1 MCGPYLACE
10 RANEPVAVKSL
21 SVIMHLKS
29 QLKPSRRGRT
39 DGPVPFHLLVFTT
52 MAGDSEA
59 AKHKTDQALLEP
71 YRYISSVPGKDVRG
85 KLIDCFQLW
94 LRVDESE
101 SSVLSEIKEIV
112 ALLHNASLLVDDIED
127 NSKLRRGVPVAHSI
141 FGIAPVINT
150 ANYVYFLALERCQN
164 LQNSHA
170 MQVFVSEL
178 LNLHRGQGHDILWR
192 DNVDCPS
199 EEQYC
204 EMVID
209 KTGGLFRLA
218 VGLMKAFATRNK
230 EVDFTPLVNNLGLY
244 FQIRDDLINL
254 ADEQYMKS
262 KSFCED
268 LTEGKFSYP
277 IIHCIRK
284 DPSDTR
290 LLSILKQRTEDV
302 DVKRY
307 AQQMMKDAGSLHY
320 TREKCTELSGQIAKQ
335 IEDLSGNEPLLKLL
349 KLLDVQV
356 EALDDA
362 VLADAAAAAGTGLSG
377 RAAAQM
383 GSPQRTG
390 AHKKISGADGSTG
403 TTDHSLQL
411 DST

>member
-1 MCGPYLACE
+1 MSSE
-10 RANEPVAVKSL
+10 N
-21 SVIMHLKS
+21 
-29 QLKPSRRGRT
+29 
-39 DGPVPFHLLVFTT
+39 
-52 MAGDSEA
+52 AGEGASDSGGNQMLNQ
-59 AKHKTDQALLEP
+59 KHQTDQALLEP

-94 LRVDESE
+94 LQVDESE

-164 LQNSHA
+164 LHNPLA

-192 DNVDCPS
+192 DNVDCPT

-204 EMVID
+204 GMVMD

-218 VGLMKAFATRNK
+218 VGLMKAFATQNQG
-230 EVDFTPLVNNLGLY
+230 VDFTPLVNNLGLY

-268 LTEGKFSYP
+268 LTEGKFSFP

-307 AQQMMKDAGSLHY
+307 AQQMMKDAKSLHY
-320 TREKCTELSGQIAKQ
+320 TREKCTELSGEIARQIQ
-335 IEDLSGNEPLLKLL
+335 ELGGNEPLLKLL

-356 EALDDA
+356 EALDN
-362 VLADAAAAAGTGLSG
+362 VLADAAAAATGLPG
-377 RAAAQM
+377 NAAQM
-383 GSPQRTG
+383 GSPSRPR
-390 AHKKISGADGSTG
+390 HKQIPGADGA
-403 TTDHSLQL
+403 TTADHSLRL
-411 DST
+411 DSA